1 MNDFDH
7 FVGTGPVAQAHAFD
21 EAALAAWLETHL
33 EGFAGPMQVESF
45 KGGQSN
51 PTYKLVTPS
60 CSYVMRAKPGP
71 AAKGVLVG
79 VVALMLPLPLT
90 MAARILVAW
99 GVKSPHSVPRN

>member
-1 MNDFDH
+1 MVLTH
-7 FVGTGPVAQAHAFD
+7 EERPLLPVAGVLMAT
-21 EAALAAWLETHL
+21 L
-33 EGFAGPMQVESF
+33 QV
-45 KGGQSN
+45 
-51 PTYKLVTPS
+51 TIRILVA
-60 CSYVMRAKPGP
+60 VAVQMPGP